1 VSDPD
6 NNTTISPQAARK
18 SGAYRSMGDHVA
30 DVQAAKTAKA
40 AATPFRAI
48 VDDAFVKLV
57 GVALLY
63 WAYKHFDVAILKGEK
78 IYIGVCIGVALLAF
92 GCLIPTQTRA
102 LLAWAGE
109 RIPGLR
115 AKEPAA

>member
-1 VSDPD
+1 MSDP

-18 SGAYRSMGDHVA
+18 SGAFRSMGDHLKDGA
-30 DVQAAKTAKA
+30 NRKAEKA
-40 AATPFRAI
+40 AAAPVRAI

-109 RIPGLR
+109 RLPGLR
-115 AKEPAA
+115 SKVATP